1 MDALS
6 DEALMSRVKAG
17 EIGFAGLLFE
27 RYQQRIYHY
36 FLRTLSQPF
45 DAQDATQ
52 TTFARLLNYRNTYR
66 PDKKFSSWLFS
77 IAVNQRNQQLT
88 LLGRRNEEELDPVSI
103 PTVDDGPTH
112 ALNRDQQRER
122 LRLALAQLRPDERE
136 ILSLFLWEEHD
147 YAELADIYQI
157 KLPTLRVRIHRALKS
172 LKQVMNAKGGLGNE

>member
-36 FLRTLSQPF
+36 FLRALSHPS

-52 TTFARLLNYRNTYR
+52 TTFTRLLNYRNTYR
-66 PDKKFSSWLFS
+66 PEKKFSSWLFS
-77 IAVNQRNQQLT
+77 IAVNQRNRQLT
-88 LLGRRNEEELDPVSI
+88 SLGRRNEEELDSVSI
-103 PTVDDGPTH
+103 PATDDGPTH

-122 LRLALAQLRPDERE
+122 LRLALTRLRPDERE
-136 ILSLFLWEEHD
+136 ILSLFLWQEHD
-147 YAELADIYQI
+147 YVELAEIYRI
-157 KLPTLRVRIHRALKS
+157 KPATLRVRIHRALKA
-172 LKQVMNAKGGLGNE
+172 LKQTMHDKGSIGNE